1 MVLVRVRL
9 PMQSSSN
16 QIKMQAFRI
25 NTSAYEE
32 EDFYIMTTL
41 SESQIR
47 SVIEPMV
54 HNERVNDEF
63 FENDEYVLELKK
75 KFPREIIKRYSYFE
89 TLTF

>member
-1 MVLVRVRL
+1 
-9 PMQSSSN
+9 MQV
-16 QIKMQAFRI
+16 FRI

-63 FENDEYVLELKK
+63 YENDEYVLELKK
-75 KFPREIIKRYSYFE
+75 KFPREEVRHYSEFE
-89 TLTF
+89 TITF

>member
-1 MVLVRVRL
+1 
-9 PMQSSSN
+9 MQV
-16 QIKMQAFRI
+16 FRI

-32 EDFYIMTTL
+32 EDFYLMTTL
-41 SESQIR
+41 SASQIE

-63 FENDEYVLELKK
+63 FENDEYVTELRK
-75 KFPREIIKRYSYFE
+75 KFPREEIRLYTEFE

>member
-1 MVLVRVRL
+1 
-9 PMQSSSN
+9 MQVY
-16 QIKMQAFRI
+16 RI

-41 SESQIR
+41 SPSQIK

-63 FENDEYVLELKK
+63 FENDEYVLELRKR
-75 KFPREIIKRYSYFE
+75 FPREEVRLYSEFE

>member
-1 MVLVRVRL
+1 
-9 PMQSSSN
+9 MQV
-16 QIKMQAFRI
+16 FRI
-25 NTSAYEE
+25 NTSAYAMGE

-63 FENDEYVLELKK
+63 YENDEYVLELKK
-75 KFPREIIKRYSYFE
+75 KFPKEEVIHYSEFE

>member
-1 MVLVRVRL
+1 
-9 PMQSSSN
+9 MQVY
-16 QIKMQAFRI
+16 RI

-75 KFPREIIKRYSYFE
+75 KFPREDVRHYSEFE
-89 TLTF
+89 ILTF

>member
-1 MVLVRVRL
+1 
-9 PMQSSSN
+9 MQVY
-16 QIKMQAFRI
+16 RI
-25 NTSAYEE
+25 NKSAYEE

-63 FENDEYVLELKK
+63 FENDEYVLELRK
-75 KFPREIIKRYSYFE
+75 KFPREEVRLYTEFE